1 VKVLT
6 GTAFATTTASPE
18 QCFSLLLAV
27 DRYPGWH
34 GDVVTRA
41 EVVERDAQ
49 GQPIKA
55 RAKLHVERGPL
66 TKDFDL
72 LMAVNADP
80 FDMIKLSRIPH
91 EPTDPERFDV
101 VWRMRAG
108 QSTHIRLD
116 LAANLSVPRLV
127 PLGGVGD
134 ALAQR
139 MVNAAARALQS

>member
-1 VKVLT
+1 VKELT

-27 DRYPGWH
+27 DRYPSWH
-34 GDVVTRA
+34 GDVVRQA
-41 EVVERDAQ
+41 EIVERDAQ
-49 GQPIKA
+49 GRPSKA

-80 FDMIKLSRIPH
+80 FEMVKLSRIPH
-91 EPTDPERFDV
+91 EPSDQERFDV

-127 PLGGVGD
+127 PLGGVGE
-134 ALAQR
+134 ALAQG
-139 MVNAAARALQS
+139 MVNAAARALES

>member
-1 VKVLT
+1 VKELT

-134 ALAQR
+134 ALAQG

>member
-1 VKVLT
+1 MKELT
-6 GTAFATTTASPE
+6 GTAFATTHASLE

-27 DRYPGWH
+27 DRYPSWH
-34 GDVVTRA
+34 GDVVTSA

-49 GQPIKA
+49 GRPVRA
-55 RAKLHVERGPL
+55 RATLHVERGPL
-66 TKDFDL
+66 TKDFNL

-80 FDMIKLSRIPH
+80 LELIKLTRIPH

-108 QSTHIRLD
+108 TSTHIRLD

-134 ALAQR
+134 ALAQGL
-139 MVNAAARALQS
+139 VSAAAQALAS

>member
-1 VKVLT
+1 VKELT

-27 DRYPGWH
+27 DRYPSWH

-49 GQPIKA
+49 GRPVKA

-66 TKDFDL
+66 MKDFDL

-134 ALAQR
+134 ALAQG